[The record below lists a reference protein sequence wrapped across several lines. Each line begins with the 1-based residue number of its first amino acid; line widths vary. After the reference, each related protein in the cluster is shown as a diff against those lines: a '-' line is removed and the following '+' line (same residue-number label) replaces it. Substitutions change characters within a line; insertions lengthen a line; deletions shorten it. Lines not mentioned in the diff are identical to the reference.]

1 MSEDHFGTLMVR
13 LYIATIS
20 GPFLLV
26 GADRLVH
33 LGQPPPWTL
42 LIAAAVA
49 LVYVLVGWPTTGQL
63 NHRR

>member
-1 MSEDHFGTLMVR
+1 MSEDHLGALMVR

-26 GADRLVH
+26 GADRLVC
-33 LGQPPPWTL
+33 LGHHPWTL